1 MISEAGEVDTF
12 LSCAPCCD
20 FVHHCAILFGRVA
33 EKSGKLYIVHMNL
46 VVRFFVNALIVFG
59 LAWALPGITVDDFW
73 TAMLVALVLGVLN
86 IFVKPLLIIL
96 TIPVT
101 IFTLGLFL
109 LVINAAIVLLAAVLV
124 NNFHVTNFW
133 WALLFS
139 VLMAALNST
148 FLKSSQ
154 RRESKEF

>member
-1 MISEAGEVDTF
+1 
-12 LSCAPCCD
+12 
-20 FVHHCAILFGRVA
+20 
-33 EKSGKLYIVHMNL
+33 
-46 VVRFFVNALIVFG
+46 
-59 LAWALPGITVDDFW
+59 
-73 TAMLVALVLGVLN
+73 VLN

-109 LVINAAIVLLAAVLV
+109 LVINAAIVLLAAALV

>member
-1 MISEAGEVDTF
+1 
-12 LSCAPCCD
+12 
-20 FVHHCAILFGRVA
+20 
-33 EKSGKLYIVHMNL
+33 MNL